1 MDCTAISEWRD
12 EQEREEGYT
21 DRETIKC
28 LPGEVAFKTVT
39 LEPFIP
45 GQERPCSG
53 LTNLK

>member
-12 EQEREEGYT
+12 EQERGGYT